1 MKVLKKLPKFKSE
14 ADEREFW
21 LSHDSADYLDWSKAR
36 FVDFVNL
43 KPTSRS
49 ISIRLPEHMLSRI
62 KALANREDVPYQSY
76 MKILIAQKLE
86 EITYDFIV
94 HTRQKVAV

>member
-1 MKVLKKLPKFKSE
+1 MKTLKKLPKFKNE
-14 ADEREFW
+14 ANEREFW

-49 ISIRLPEHMLSRI
+49 ISIRLPEHMISRI
-62 KALANREDVPYQSY
+62 KVLANREDVPYQSY
-76 MKILIAQKLE
+76 MKILIAQRLE
-86 EITYDFIV
+86 EVSYDFVV
-94 HTRQKVAV
+94 HTAQKAS

>member
-1 MKVLKKLPKFKSE
+1 MKTLKKLSKFKNE
-14 ADEREFW
+14 ANEREFW

-49 ISIRLPEHMLSRI
+49 ISIRLPEHMISRI
-62 KALANREDVPYQSY
+62 KVLANREDVPYQSY
-76 MKILIAQKLE
+76 MKILIAQRLE
-86 EITYDFIV
+86 EVSYDFVV
-94 HTRQKVAV
+94 HTAQKTG

>member
-1 MKVLKKLPKFKSE
+1 MKTLKKLPKFRNE
-14 ADEREFW
+14 AEERKFW

-49 ISIRLPEHMLSRI
+49 ISIRLPEHMISRI
-62 KALANREDVPYQSY
+62 KVLANREDVPYQSY
-76 MKILIAQKLE
+76 MKILIAQRLE
-86 EITYDFIV
+86 EVSYDFV
-94 HTRQKVAV
+94 LHTAHKA

>member
-1 MKVLKKLPKFKSE
+1 MKTLKKLPKFKSE

-62 KALANREDVPYQSY
+62 KALVNREDVPHQSY

-86 EITYDFIV
+86 EITYDFVV
-94 HTRQKVAV
+94 HTKQKATV

>member
-86 EITYDFIV
+86 EITYDFVV
-94 HTRQKVAV
+94 HTDRKAV

>member
-1 MKVLKKLPKFKSE
+1 MKTLKKLPKFNSE
-14 ADEREFW
+14 AEEREFW
-21 LSHDSADYLDWSKAR
+21 LSHDSADYLDWSNAR

-86 EITYDFIV
+86 EISYDFVV
-94 HTRQKVAV
+94 HSKQKIAM

>member
-1 MKVLKKLPKFKSE
+1 MKTLKKLPRFKSE

-21 LSHDSADYLDWSKAR
+21 LSHDSADYLDWSRAR

-86 EITYDFIV
+86 ELTYDFVV
-94 HTRQKVAV
+94 HTARKAG